1 MPTDSDEQ
9 ASVQSSTRIEVGR
22 HNLNSAVNK
31 QLAHDF
37 NQEEDDTDED
47 EDEDT
52 EEEEEEPK
60 LKYVRMTTKL
70 GSVYRNGDATSAF
83 VVAGDKMFLG
93 THNGNV
99 HVALVPSY
107 EFLRIYHAHSAS
119 ISSISISPFQPP
131 TSSPAPDGVN
141 KLMYQALNRPPS
153 ISSGI
158 STTSLRKNQSIS
170 AVPNIPSNAIYIATS
185 SIDGNVC
192 IQSLI
197 DVKDVQLRNFGRPV
211 QAVALSPEY
220 KNDKTYISGGLAGN
234 LILTVGGKAGTNST
248 SATTGTAAATATGWL
263 SAFGLSGNTAKD
275 TILHS
280 GEGTISTIKW
290 SISGKY
296 VVWINEYGV
305 KIMRSNFRLDSADS
319 DFAWKRIGHIDR
331 PSDENW
337 GEMASAWKGK
347 VEWVDLKSLES
358 NRMESLSESET
369 GLPQGKKK
377 TVSHPSQLNTKV
389 EKLLVGWGGTFW
401 IIDIHPG
408 DTDAGIKSDARNR
421 SVGRPQIVK
430 TLNLGCIICG
440 LSLFSSTLLVV
451 LAYPHQEEA
460 KEGLVD
466 ENSQEQIKQIPIE
479 STSKKKLGG
488 ISRRLKGLPPELCLI
503 DLNTDEEI
511 DSDTLTVSRYE
522 RLSASDYHLGILL
535 GNNNIQN
542 VSSRGTF
549 ESLTGISSGVW
560 NTTVYPTSLISSPN
574 SMQSNE
580 SKGSGSTKSSVT
592 VVRVKRPVYSN
603 KQTAKP
609 GIKIFI
615 HSPYDC
621 ILATKR
627 DLSDHLSWLIEHEKF
642 KYAWEL
648 LDKHPEIITPIEKP
662 AENRPQ
668 TPESKV
674 SNIDNFFDDTSLNES
689 SNKAKNSSLEK
700 EKYRIGELWIQ
711 KLININDWGAAGLVC
726 GKVLKT
732 AYQWEKYIHY
742 FVSENKFD
750 EIADIIPSKKLRP
763 PIKSE
768 MYEIVLVHYV
778 TQNRPKAKILLE
790 RWSTDLYNIK
800 NVTDTLENQ
809 LKYRDVREDSIE
821 DGEVGR
827 DWRIVMES
835 LGRLYIADGHPRES
849 IKCYIKLQNADTALN
864 MIREH
869 HLVDILAEDIPGV
882 ILLRVSKQQ
891 LDTASLDELKSA
903 TSETISLLVNE
914 AHTGL
919 VSPSVVVQQLQ
930 EKEMPL
936 YLYFYLSALWR
947 GDGIEEYQGDTRE
960 KLEQDSKALV
970 DQFSDLVVHLFS
982 IYDRKLLME
991 FLKSSTLYTLEKA
1004 TFECEERDFIPELVY
1019 LYSKTGQT
1027 KRALYLIIDRLTDV
1041 SQAISFAK
1049 EQNDSDLW
1057 EDLLNYSMDK
1067 PVFIRGLLEEVGTAI
1082 NPITLIR
1089 RIPEGLEIQGLREG
1103 LKRIIKEYELQH
1115 SISYGVAKVLQ
1126 SEVATTQNILRAG
1139 QQRGIRFNVLR
1150 KLNHQVDNEISHTLS
1165 DINEKNNKVVENPA
1179 EVIKKA
1185 TRLEPGYC
1193 VGCHEPF
1200 TDQEIEILVGF
1211 TCGHVWHLSHLLS
1224 YRNDH
1229 QPITPP
1235 EVNLDCQDEWTVTQS
1250 IGAKV
1255 THARLLKDKIRS
1267 GCPICTVENFFNR
1280 TQNAN

>member
-9 ASVQSSTRIEVGR
+9 SSIQSSTGIEVGR
-22 HNLNSAVNK
+22 RNVNSAINK
-31 QLAHDF
+31 QLADDI

-47 EDEDT
+47 TEE

-60 LKYVRMTTKL
+60 LKYVRITTQL
-70 GSVYRNGDATSAF
+70 GSIYRNGDATSAF

-99 HVALVPSY
+99 HVALLPSFQ
-107 EFLRIYHAHSAS
+107 FLRVYHAHSAS
-119 ISSISISPFQPP
+119 ISSISISPFLPP
-131 TSSPAPDGVN
+131 TSSPAPDGIN

-153 ISSGI
+153 ISSDI
-158 STTSLRKNQSIS
+158 SSTSLRKSQSIS
-170 AVPNIPSNAIYIATS
+170 AVPNIPSNAVYIATS

-192 IQSLI
+192 VQSLI

-211 QAVALSPEY
+211 QAP
-220 KNDKTYISGGLAGN
+220 
-234 LILTVGGKAGTNST
+234 GTNST
-248 SATTGTAAATATGWL
+248 SATTGTAAAAATGWL

-280 GEGTISTIKW
+280 GEGIISTIKW

-305 KIMRSNFRLDSADS
+305 KIMRSNFRLDSADN

-331 PSDENW
+331 PSDGNW

-358 NRMESLSESET
+358 NRIESFSESEI
-369 GLPQGKKK
+369 GLTQGKMK
-377 TVSHPSQLNTKV
+377 TVSRPSQINTKV

-408 DTDAGIKSDARNR
+408 DTDAGTKSDARNR

-440 LSLFSSTLLVV
+440 LSLFSSNLLIV
-451 LAYPHQEEA
+451 LAYPHQEEV
-460 KEGLVD
+460 KESLVNK
-466 ENSQEQIKQIPIE
+466 NSHEQINQDLIE

-488 ISRRLKGLPPELCLI
+488 IHRRIKGLPPELCLI
-503 DLNTDEEI
+503 DLDTDEEI

-542 VSSRGTF
+542 ISSRGTF
-549 ESLTGISSGVW
+549 DTLTGVGSGVW
-560 NTTVYPTSLISSPN
+560 NATVNATSILSSPK

-580 SKGSGSTKSSVT
+580 SKGSGSTKSSVIT
-592 VVRVKRPVYSN
+592 VRVKRPVYN
-603 KQTAKP
+603 NNQTAKP

-627 DLSDHLSWLIEHEKF
+627 DLSDHLSWLVEHEKF
-642 KYAWEL
+642 KDAWEL
-648 LDKHPEIITPIEKP
+648 LDEHPEIITPIEKL
-662 AENRPQ
+662 AQNRPQ
-668 TPESKV
+668 TPESKA
-674 SNIDNFFDDTSLNES
+674 SNLDNFFDDASLSEFA
-689 SNKAKNSSLEK
+689 NKAKNPFLEK

-711 KLININDWGAAGLVC
+711 KLIKMNDWVAAGLVC

-732 AYQWEKYIHY
+732 AQQWEKYIHK

-750 EIADIIPSKKLRP
+750 DIADIIPSEKLHP
-763 PIKSE
+763 PLKSE
-768 MYEIVLVHYV
+768 IYEIFLGHYI
-778 TQNRPKAKILLE
+778 TQNRPKAKVLLE

-800 NVTDTLENQ
+800 NVTNILENQ

-849 IKCYIKLQNADTALN
+849 IKCYIKLQNAETALN

-869 HLVDILAEDIPGV
+869 HLVDVLAEDIPGV

-891 LDTASLDELKSA
+891 LDTAPLNELKNV

-919 VSPSVVVQQLQ
+919 ISPSEVVQQLQ

-960 KLEQDSKALV
+960 KLVQDSKALV
-970 DQFSDLVVHLFS
+970 DQFADLVVHLFS
-982 IYDRKLLME
+982 IYDRELLME
-991 FLKSSTLYTLEKA
+991 FLKFSTLYTLEKA
-1004 TFECEERDFIPELVY
+1004 TYECEERDFIPELVY

-1150 KLNHQVDNEISHTLS
+1150 KPNYLIGNEASHTSS
-1165 DINEKNNKVVENPA
+1165 DMNDKNTKVVENS
-1179 EVIKKA
+1179 VQVDKKA
-1185 TRLEPGYC
+1185 TKLEPGYC

-1229 QPITPP
+1229 RPITPP
-1235 EVNLDCQDEWTVTQS
+1235 EVDLDHHDEWNITHS
-1250 IGAKV
+1250 IGTKV

-1267 GCPICTVENFFNR
+1267 GCPICTVEDFSY
-1280 TQNAN
+1280 